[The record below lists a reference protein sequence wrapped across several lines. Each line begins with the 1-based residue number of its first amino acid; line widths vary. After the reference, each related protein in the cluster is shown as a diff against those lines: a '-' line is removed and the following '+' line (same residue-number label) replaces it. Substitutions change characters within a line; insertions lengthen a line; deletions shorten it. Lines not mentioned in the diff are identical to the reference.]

1 MLAAI
6 ELSDRRLNFPF
17 AKKRLTYPVKT
28 GYIIARMKYE
38 IILSP
43 EAVADFKVL
52 KANVRAAVRDAIE
65 KHLRFEPTKE
75 SKSHIKKLRGIRHPQ
90 YRLRVDEIRVF
101 YDIHEDRVEVLAIVD
116 KSQAVTWLKNI
127 REAK

>member
-1 MLAAI
+1 MQGV
-6 ELSDRRLNFPF
+6 RRLNFPF
-17 AKKRLTYPVKT
+17 AEKRLTYPVKT

-75 SKSHIKKLRGIRHPQ
+75 SKSRIKKLRRIRHPQ

-116 KSQAVTWLKNI
+116 KSQAATWLKNI
-127 REAK
+127 GEAK

>member
-1 MLAAI
+1 MLD
-6 ELSDRRLNFPF
+6 LSCENWLYYSQSKEPRASARGIQ
-17 AKKRLTYPVKT
+17 
-28 GYIIARMKYE
+28 GYFFMKYE

-43 EAVADFKVL
+43 EAAADFKVL
-52 KANVRAAVRDAIE
+52 KANIRAAVRDAIE

-75 SKSHIKKLRGIRHPQ
+75 SKSRIKKLRGIRHPQ